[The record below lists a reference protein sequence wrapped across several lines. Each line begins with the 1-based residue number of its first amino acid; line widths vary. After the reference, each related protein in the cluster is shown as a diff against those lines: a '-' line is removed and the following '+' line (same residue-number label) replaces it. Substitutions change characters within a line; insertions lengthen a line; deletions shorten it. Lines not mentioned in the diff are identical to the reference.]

1 MRTGSQGG
9 PGTAI
14 LEQLKFDPPCD
25 VVVAIRIIRPITL
38 RRCKKPARWAARKQ
52 CCGEVLLSCHK
63 HRDPAAKCG
72 RCKLVRSWLRWSR
85 I

>member
-1 MRTGSQGG
+1 MRADSQGR
-9 PGTAI
+9 PGTPI
-14 LEQLKFDPPCD
+14 LEGLKFDLPCD
-25 VVVAIRIIRPITL
+25 VVVALWIIRPITL

-52 CCGEVLLSCHK
+52 CCGDVLLSCPN
-63 HRDPAAKCG
+63 HRDTVMKCG